1 MVAKVALTLAL
12 AHEPRLLVL
21 DEPTDGLDAVVR
33 KEFLESIVSVAAD
46 EGRTVLISSHLLQ
59 DVERV
64 ADRVALMEESRI
76 GARRGRGRAQGAV
89 PRTED
94 HLRRLALRSLG
105 EGGRRARPGGKRF
118 EMPGVLSLRKEP
130 REWLMVF
137 EKFGPETIA
146 QLQSKLPGAQIAAR
160 DMTLEEIFVALV
172 GKSAGESTPDE
183 GKRV

>member
-76 GARRGRGRAQGAV
+76 GLVEDAETLKTRFRELKITFSEWRARGVRDARRPLAPQRAARVADGIREIRPGDDPAAPIET
-89 PRTED
+89 PRRAD
-94 HLRRLALRSLG
+94 
-105 EGGRRARPGGKRF
+105 RRARHDAGGNLRRAGR
-118 EMPGVLSLRKEP
+118 EISLKETKNIS
-130 REWLMVF
+130 RH
-137 EKFGPETIA
+137 G
-146 QLQSKLPGAQIAAR
+146 
-160 DMTLEEIFVALV
+160 
-172 GKSAGESTPDE
+172 
-183 GKRV
+183 

>member
-76 GARRGRGRAQGAV
+76 GLVEDAETLKARFRELKITFGLPSVASAK
-89 PRTED
+89 
-94 HLRRLALRSLG
+94 
-105 EGGRRARPGGKRF
+105 EGGAPATF

-137 EKFGPETIA
+137 EQFGPETMQ
-146 QLQSKLPGAQIAAR
+146 QLQSKLPGAQIVAR

-172 GKSAGESTPDE
+172 GKSA
-183 GKRV
+183 